1 MNTDHD
7 LSEEHNQPLHGL
19 RILDISTMIAAPVAS
34 TLLADFGAEVVKVEL
49 PESGDVMRQLPPHK
63 DGAPL
68 WWKVTNRNKKG
79 ITLDLRKEEGKE
91 IFRRLIPKFDVLTEN
106 FRPGTLDR
114 YGFSKEILME
124 LNPDLIILRITGYG
138 QSGPMASRP
147 GFARIAEAYSGFTSL
162 CGIPG
167 QPPMHIGY
175 PVADGITGMFGAIG
189 ILIACFRQKT
199 RKDAHG
205 EEIDLS
211 LVDSML
217 RMLEFSVIEYD
228 QLGVVRERSGNRSQY
243 AGPSNVYL
251 TEDKRWFSMSAS
263 AQPVFERFARAIG
276 RPDLIE
282 NPDYATNSARV
293 ENADALDQIII
304 PWIGSHTQD
313 EIMEI
318 FSRDGV
324 SGGPVNNARDVF
336 ESKHL
341 QYRKSFVEVDDSEL
355 GTVTMQ
361 NVIPVMTEAPG
372 KVHSTGPT
380 LGQHNDE
387 ILSSLIGLS
396 EEEIDD
402 LSRKGVI

>member
-1 MNTDHD
+1 MNTHTETGDD
-7 LSEEHNQPLHGL
+7 QNQALHGL

-34 TLLADFGAEVVKVEL
+34 TLLADFGAEVIKLEL
-49 PESGDVMRQLPPHK
+49 PGVGDIMRQLPPHK
-63 DGAPL
+63 DGVPL

-79 ITLDLRKEEGKE
+79 MTLDLRKEEGKD

-114 YGFSKEILME
+114 YGFSREVLKE

-138 QSGPMASRP
+138 QTGPMASRP

-162 CGIPG
+162 CGTPDR
-167 QPPMHIGY
+167 PPMHIGY

-217 RMLEFSVIEYD
+217 RMLEFSIIEYD
-228 QLGVVRERSGNRSQY
+228 QLGVIRERSGNRSQY

-251 TEDKRWFSMSAS
+251 TKDKRWFSMSAS
-263 AQPVFERFARAIG
+263 AQPVFERFARTMG

-282 NPDYATNSARV
+282 DPDYSTNPARV
-293 ENADALDQIII
+293 KNAEALDQIIA
-304 PWIGSHTQD
+304 PWIASYTQD

-318 FSRDGV
+318 FDRD
-324 SGGPVNNARDVF
+324 SIAGGPVNDVRDVF
-336 ESKHL
+336 ESEHL
-341 QYRKSFVEVDDSEL
+341 QHRKSFVEVDDSEL

-361 NVIPVMTEAPG
+361 NVIPIMTQAPG
-372 KVHSTGPT
+372 KIHSTGPT
-380 LGQHNDE
+380 LGQDNNE
-387 ILSSLIGLS
+387 ILSSLIGVTD
-396 EEEIDD
+396 EEIAD
-402 LSRKGVI
+402 LRRKGVI